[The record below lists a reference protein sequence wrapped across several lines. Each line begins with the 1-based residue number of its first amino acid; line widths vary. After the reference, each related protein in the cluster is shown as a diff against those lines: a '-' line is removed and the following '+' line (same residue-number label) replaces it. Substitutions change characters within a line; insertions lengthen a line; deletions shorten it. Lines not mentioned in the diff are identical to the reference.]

1 MKENRYDDPLFFE
14 KYSQMSRSR
23 LGLAGA
29 GEWEDLQKL
38 LPDFAGKQV
47 LDLGCGY
54 GWHCAYAA
62 EHGAAHVTG
71 VDLSEKML
79 GVARQKASFPQVE
92 YLHAAIED
100 VDFPPER
107 FDVVFSSLAIHYLQ
121 DFPALAE
128 KVRTW
133 LKPGGDFVFSVEHPI
148 FTAYGNQD
156 WYYDEQG
163 NILHFPVDNYFYEG
177 QRQAVFL
184 GEDVVKYHR
193 TLTTYLDGLLT
204 GGFQLLRVVEPQP
217 PARMLGQPGM
227 RDELRRPMMLLV
239 SARKRTAWPHGKPGR
254 RDGPG

>member
-1 MKENRYDDPLFFE
+1 MKENRYDDSLFFE

-79 GVARQKASFPQVE
+79 EVARQKASFPQVE

-100 VDFPPER
+100 VDFPPES
-107 FDVVFSSLAIHYLQ
+107 FDVVFSSLAIH
-121 DFPALAE
+121 
-128 KVRTW
+128 
-133 LKPGGDFVFSVEHPI
+133 
-148 FTAYGNQD
+148 
-156 WYYDEQG
+156 
-163 NILHFPVDNYFYEG
+163 
-177 QRQAVFL
+177 
-184 GEDVVKYHR
+184 
-193 TLTTYLDGLLT
+193 
-204 GGFQLLRVVEPQP
+204 
-217 PARMLGQPGM
+217 
-227 RDELRRPMMLLV
+227 
-239 SARKRTAWPHGKPGR
+239 
-254 RDGPG
+254 

>member
-1 MKENRYDDPLFFE
+1 
-14 KYSQMSRSR
+14 MSRSR

-79 GVARQKASFPQVE
+79 EVARQKASFPPGGVSPRP
-92 YLHAAIED
+92 L
-100 VDFPPER
+100 
-107 FDVVFSSLAIHYLQ
+107 S
-121 DFPALAE
+121 
-128 KVRTW
+128 RTW
-133 LKPGGDFVFSVEHPI
+133 TSPRRASTWCSAPWPSTTCRTSPPWRRRSAPGSSPAGTLCSRWSIPSSPP
-148 FTAYGNQD
+148 TGNQD

-193 TLTTYLDGLLT
+193 TLTTYLDTLLT
-204 GGFQLLRVVEPQP
+204 GGFALRRVVEAKP
-217 PARMLGQPGM
+217 PERMLDIPGM
-227 RDELRRPMMLLV
+227 KDELRRPMMLLV
-239 SARKRTAWPHGKPGR
+239 AAVKL
-254 RDGPG
+254 

>member
-79 GVARQKASFPQVE
+79 EVARQKASFPQVE

-100 VDFPPER
+100 VDFPPES

-133 LKPGGDFVFSVEHPI
+133 LKPGGGSLCSRWSTPSSPH
-148 FTAYGNQD
+148 TATRIG
-156 WYYDEQG
+156 
-163 NILHFPVDNYFYEG
+163 
-177 QRQAVFL
+177 
-184 GEDVVKYHR
+184 
-193 TLTTYLDGLLT
+193 TTTSRATSSTSPWTTTSTRG
-204 GGFQLLRVVEPQP
+204 
-217 PARMLGQPGM
+217 
-227 RDELRRPMMLLV
+227 
-239 SARKRTAWPHGKPGR
+239 SARPCSWGRTW
-254 RDGPG
+254 

>member
-100 VDFPPER
+100 VDFPPES

-121 DFPALAE
+121 DFPAFAE
-128 KVRTW
+128 KVRS
-133 LKPGGDFVFSVEHPI
+133 LAQARRGLCDLGGASHLHCIRQPGLVLRPSRATSSTSPWTTTSTRGSARPC
-148 FTAYGNQD
+148 
-156 WYYDEQG
+156 
-163 NILHFPVDNYFYEG
+163 
-177 QRQAVFL
+177 FL

-193 TLTTYLDGLLT
+193 TLTTYLDTLLT
-204 GGFQLLRVVEPQP
+204 GGFALRRVVEAKP
-217 PARMLGQPGM
+217 PERML
-227 RDELRRPMMLLV
+227 DI
-239 SARKRTAWPHGKPGR
+239 ARHEGRAAPPHDAAGGR
-254 RDGPG
+254 CEAVKEAAPWMATPR